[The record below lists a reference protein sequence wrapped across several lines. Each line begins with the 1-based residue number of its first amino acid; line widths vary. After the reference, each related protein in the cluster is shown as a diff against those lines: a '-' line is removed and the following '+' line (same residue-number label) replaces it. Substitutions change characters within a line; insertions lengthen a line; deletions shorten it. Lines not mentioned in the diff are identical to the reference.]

1 MAGNGRFNLTPASS
15 DSGFV
20 GSYTNGPEGSYMG
33 PSMDRSGSFRESS
46 DTRIFGSGKG
56 ASRGT
61 GAVVG
66 DLPSLSQCLMLELIV
81 MSDQQYTRSG
91 ELRRILGFT
100 VGSTSEKSSLHFGDE
115 LKKFR
120 DSVAESCNK
129 ASGRAKKLDEQ
140 LHKLIKYSEGIPST
154 KQQRN
159 EQLTNERLGGS
170 MNTDTS
176 RPFSSCNTED
186 RVAAEE

>member
-20 GSYTNGPEGSYMG
+20 GSYTNGPKGSYMG

-66 DLPSLSQCLMLELIV
+66 DLPSLSQCLMLEPIV
-81 MSDQQYTRSG
+81 MSDQKYTRSG

-100 VGSTSEKSSLHFGDE
+100 VGSTSENSFGAAHLKSPLHFGDE

-129 ASGRAKKLDEQ
+129 ARYFCP
-140 LHKLIKYSEGIPST
+140 LII
-154 KQQRN
+154 N
-159 EQLTNERLGGS
+159 
-170 MNTDTS
+170 
-176 RPFSSCNTED
+176 
-186 RVAAEE
+186 